1 MKSKKQLAKSKNSFS
16 KNENSIRLNKF
27 LANAGLG
34 SRREADNF
42 IKMGLVQING
52 KVITEMG
59 HQVKPNDNVKYDG
72 SIVKNSSIDYL
83 LINKPKGFIATSK
96 NKKINK
102 PIQDLINS
110 SIYSNVIPVGD
121 MGRPMT
127 GLLILT
133 NDEKIRIRIKNSKKI
148 HMVYHVKLE
157 KNISNE
163 IMSKLKKD
171 QLLFDKIQKINSIS
185 HIPGKSKKEV
195 GVEVHS
201 ISPLILTKLFE
212 ASGSKVIQMDRVV
225 FGGLTKKDLP
235 RGKWRRL
242 TSKEIG
248 FMKMMS

>member
-102 PIQDLINS
+102 PIQDLISS